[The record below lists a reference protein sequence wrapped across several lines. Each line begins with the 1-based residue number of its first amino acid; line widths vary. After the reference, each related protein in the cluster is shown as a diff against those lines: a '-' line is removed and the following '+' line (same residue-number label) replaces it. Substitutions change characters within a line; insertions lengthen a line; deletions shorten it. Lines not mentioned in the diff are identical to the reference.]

1 MHQEQIFNNLQ
12 SSTQFSRRPRPRFP
26 GRMMKPK
33 LDDKECPLSQIQE
46 EETITSNSGETQ
58 FMSAL
63 ESDVSNTPYL
73 SCYNESKTKKRKIG
87 ETSF

>member
-12 SSTQFSRRPRPRFP
+12 SRTQFSRRPRFT

-33 LDDKECPLSQIQE
+33 LDDKGCPLSQIQE
-46 EETITSNSGETQ
+46 EETITSHSGETQ

-63 ESDVSNTPYL
+63 ESDVSTTPYL

>member
-1 MHQEQIFNNLQ
+1 MHEEQIFNNLQ
-12 SSTQFSRRPRPRFP
+12 SSTQFSRRPRVTA
-26 GRMMKPK
+26 RMMKPK
-33 LDDKECPLSQIQE
+33 VDDKGSPLSQIQE
-46 EETITSNSGETQ
+46 EETIISHSGETQ